1 MTMQTQPGLTANDT
15 AHPLRVFVISDF
27 PLLLA
32 GLTALLAT
40 QAPRLALADSAALTP
55 SPLPALTAAEADI
68 VLLDLDGD
76 AEPSLALV
84 RALATRGDKVLLL
97 TRQQERARQD
107 RAIMLGAR
115 GLLTRDADTAQLLTA
130 IEKVHHGQL
139 WLDRDATGRIFD
151 ALSRHGT
158 MAAQDATSAVPPP
171 LSEQERKIVAILMAN
186 SGEPAK
192 LIAGKLHISEST
204 LRNHLTV
211 IYKKFGVSNRHGLLG
226 YVLQHGLLLPA

>member
-1 MTMQTQPGLTANDT
+1 MAIQMQYGLTADDT
-15 AHPLRVFVISDF
+15 AGPLRVFVISDF

-32 GLTALLAT
+32 GLVALLAT
-40 QAPRLALADSAALTP
+40 QAPRLALAGSAAVTP
-55 SPLPALTAAEADI
+55 SSLQALAAAEADI

-115 GLLTRDADTAQLLTA
+115 GLLTRDTDAAQLLTA

-151 ALSRHGT
+151 ALSRHGA
-158 MAAQDATSAVPPP
+158 MPDAAPAVPPP
-171 LSEQERKIVAILMAN
+171 LSEQEQKIVAILMAN

>member
-1 MTMQTQPGLTANDT
+1 MTMQTQQGLATDGADT
-15 AHPLRVFVISDF
+15 PLRVFAISDF

-32 GLTALLAT
+32 ALATLLAA
-40 QAPRLALADSAALTP
+40 QAPRLALAGTAAATP
-55 SPLPALTAAEADI
+55 SPLDALAAADSDV

-76 AEPSLALV
+76 AEPTLALI
-84 RALATRGDKVLLL
+84 RALAARGGKVLLL
-97 TRQQERARQD
+97 TRQQERALQD

-115 GLLTRDADTAQLLTA
+115 GLLTRDSDTAQLLTA

-139 WLDRDATGRIFD
+139 WLDRDATGRIFG
-151 ALSRHGT
+151 ALSRQGG
-158 MAAQDATSAVPPP
+158 MPLPDAASVVPPP
-171 LSEQERKIVAILMAN
+171 LSEQEKKIVAILMAN

>member
-1 MTMQTQPGLTANDT
+1 MAMQTQHGLTADDT
-15 AHPLRVFVISDF
+15 ACPLRVFVISDF
-27 PLLLA
+27 PLLLE

-40 QAPRLALADSAALTP
+40 QTPRLALAGSAALIP
-55 SPLPALTAAEADI
+55 PPLQALAAAEADI

-115 GLLTRDADTAQLLTA
+115 GLLTRDTDAAQLLTA

-151 ALSRHGT
+151 ALSRHGA
-158 MAAQDATSAVPPP
+158 MPAPDAAPAMPPP
-171 LSEQERKIVAILMAN
+171 LSEQEQKIVAILMAN

>member
-1 MTMQTQPGLTANDT
+1 MATQTQHDQMADDT
-15 AHPLRVFVISDF
+15 GQPLRVFAISDF

-32 GLTALLAT
+32 ALASLLAAQT
-40 QAPRLALADSAALTP
+40 PRLALVGTAATTPLPLDGADS
-55 SPLPALTAAEADI
+55 DV

-76 AEPSLALV
+76 AEPTLALV
-84 RALATRGDKVLLL
+84 RALAARGGKVLLL
-97 TRQQERARQD
+97 TRQQERALQD

-115 GLLTRDADTAQLLTA
+115 GLLTRDTDEAQLLTA
-130 IEKVHHGQL
+130 IEKVHQGQL
-139 WLDRDATGRIFD
+139 WLDREATGRIFGE
-151 ALSRHGT
+151 LSRHGG
-158 MAAQDATSAVPPP
+158 MPLPDASVVPPP
-171 LSEQERKIVAILMAN
+171 LSEQEKKIVAILMAN

>member
-1 MTMQTQPGLTANDT
+1 MATQTQHDQTADDT
-15 AHPLRVFVISDF
+15 GHPLRVFAISDF

-32 GLTALLAT
+32 ALASLLAAQT
-40 QAPRLALADSAALTP
+40 PRLALAGTAATT
-55 SPLPALTAAEADI
+55 PLPLDGADSDV

-76 AEPSLALV
+76 AEPTLALV
-84 RALATRGDKVLLL
+84 RALAARGGKVLLL
-97 TRQQERARQD
+97 TRQQERGLQD

-115 GLLTRDADTAQLLTA
+115 GLLARDTDEAQLLTA
-130 IEKVHHGQL
+130 IEKVHQGQL
-139 WLDRDATGRIFD
+139 WLDREATGRIFGE
-151 ALSRHGT
+151 LSRHGG
-158 MAAQDATSAVPPP
+158 MPLPDASVVPPP
-171 LSEQERKIVAILMAN
+171 LSEQEKKIVAILMAN

>member
-1 MTMQTQPGLTANDT
+1 MATQTQHDQMADDT
-15 AHPLRVFVISDF
+15 GQPLRVFAISDF

-32 GLTALLAT
+32 ALASLLAA
-40 QAPRLALADSAALTP
+40 QAPRLALAG
-55 SPLPALTAAEADI
+55 TAAITPPPLDGADSDV

-76 AEPSLALV
+76 AEPTLALI
-84 RALATRGDKVLLL
+84 RALAARGGKVLLL
-97 TRQQERARQD
+97 TRQQERALQD

-115 GLLTRDADTAQLLTA
+115 GLLTRDTEAAQLLTA
-130 IEKVHHGQL
+130 IEKVHQGQL
-139 WLDRDATGRIFD
+139 WLDREATGRIFGE
-151 ALSRHGT
+151 LSRHGG
-158 MAAQDATSAVPPP
+158 MQLPDASSVPPS
-171 LSEQERKIVAILMAN
+171 LSEQEKKIVAILMAN

>member
-1 MTMQTQPGLTANDT
+1 MAIQTQYGLTADDT
-15 AHPLRVFVISDF
+15 AGPLRVFVISDF

-32 GLTALLAT
+32 GLAALLAT
-40 QAPRLALADSAALTP
+40 QAPRLALAGSAAVTP
-55 SPLPALTAAEADI
+55 SPLQALAAAEADI

-115 GLLTRDADTAQLLTA
+115 GLLTRDTDAAQLLTA

-151 ALSRHGT
+151 ALSRHGA
-158 MAAQDATSAVPPP
+158 MPDAAPAVPPP
-171 LSEQERKIVAILMAN
+171 LSEQEQKIVAILMAN

>member
-1 MTMQTQPGLTANDT
+1 MAIQTQYGLTADDT
-15 AHPLRVFVISDF
+15 AGPLRVFVISDF

-32 GLTALLAT
+32 GLAALLAT
-40 QAPRLALADSAALTP
+40 QAPRLALAGSAAVAP
-55 SPLPALTAAEADI
+55 SPLQALAAAEADI

-115 GLLTRDADTAQLLTA
+115 GLLMRDTDAAQLLTA

-151 ALSRHGT
+151 VLSRHGA
-158 MAAQDATSAVPPP
+158 MPDAAPAVPPP
-171 LSEQERKIVAILMAN
+171 LSEQEQKIVAILMAN

>member
-1 MTMQTQPGLTANDT
+1 MAIQTQYGLTADDT
-15 AHPLRVFVISDF
+15 AGPLRVFVISDF

-32 GLTALLAT
+32 GLAALLAT
-40 QAPRLALADSAALTP
+40 QAPLLALAGSAAVTP
-55 SPLPALTAAEADI
+55 SSLQALAAAEADI

-115 GLLTRDADTAQLLTA
+115 GLLTRDTDAAQLLTA

-151 ALSRHGT
+151 ALSRHGA
-158 MAAQDATSAVPPP
+158 MPDAAPAVPPP
-171 LSEQERKIVAILMAN
+171 LSEQEQKIVAILMAN

>member
-1 MTMQTQPGLTANDT
+1 MAIQTQYGLTADDT
-15 AHPLRVFVISDF
+15 AGPLRVFVISDF

-32 GLTALLAT
+32 GLAALLAT
-40 QAPRLALADSAALTP
+40 QAPLLALAGSAAVTP
-55 SPLPALTAAEADI
+55 SPLQALAAAEADI

-115 GLLTRDADTAQLLTA
+115 GLLTRDTDAAQLLTA

-151 ALSRHGT
+151 ALSRHGA
-158 MAAQDATSAVPPP
+158 MPDAAPAVPPP
-171 LSEQERKIVAILMAN
+171 LSEQEQKIVAILMAN

>member
-1 MTMQTQPGLTANDT
+1 MTTQMQHGQTADDT
-15 AHPLRVFVISDF
+15 AQPLRVFVISDF

-32 GLTALLAT
+32 ALATLLAA
-40 QAPRLALADSAALTP
+40 QSPRLALAGAAAATPPPLDAADS
-55 SPLPALTAAEADI
+55 DV

-76 AEPSLALV
+76 AEPTLALI
-84 RALATRGDKVLLL
+84 RLLAARGGKVLLL
-97 TRQQERARQD
+97 TRRQERALQD

-115 GLLTRDADTAQLLTA
+115 GLLTRDTEAAQLFTA

-139 WLDRDATGRIFD
+139 WLDRDATGRIFG
-151 ALSRHGT
+151 ALSRHGSVPLT
-158 MAAQDATSAVPPP
+158 DATAVPPP
-171 LSEQERKIVAILMAN
+171 LSEQEKKIVAILMAN

-226 YVLQHGLLLPA
+226 HVLQHGLLLPA